1 MEMRHSVNPE
11 DVKKYDTDKLRREFL
26 IRRLFL
32 PGEMKMVYSNFDRI
46 IVGGIVPLQEPV
58 RLETDINMGTDYF
71 LQRREA
77 GVINIGGAGKV
88 RVGGKEYTLGAKDC
102 LYVGTGAKDV
112 VFSSEDG
119 ADPAKFYMN
128 CAPAHKNFPT
138 EKIGIQQAEPIHLG
152 SLNESNKRTIYK
164 YIHPQGVQSCQLVM
178 GLTELEPDNIW
189 NTMPCHT
196 HVRRMEVYLYF
207 NIPQDAVVF
216 HFIGQPEETRHIV
229 VRNEDAVISPY
240 WSIHSGVGTRN
251 YSFIWGMVG
260 ENQTFADMDAVSM
273 DVLK

>member
-1 MEMRHSVNPE
+1 MEIRHSINPE
-11 DVKKYDTDKLRREFL
+11 DAKKYDTDKLRKEFL
-26 IRRLFL
+26 IQELFK
-32 PGEMKMVYSNFDRI
+32 PGEIKLVYTNFDRI
-46 IVGGIVPLQEPV
+46 ILGGVVPVKGPV
-58 RLETDINMGTDYF
+58 RLETDINIGTNYF
-71 LQRREA
+71 LERREA
-77 GVINIGGAGKV
+77 GIINIGGKGKISIDN
-88 RVGGKEYTLGAKDC
+88 KEYTLDTKDC
-102 LYVGTGAKDV
+102 LYAGMGTKNV
-112 VFSSEDG
+112 IFSSEDK
-119 ADPAKFYMN
+119 ANPAKFYLN
-128 CAPAHKNFPT
+128 CAPAHKTFPT
-138 EKIGIQQAEPIHLG
+138 EKIGIKQAEPIHLG
-152 SLNESNKRTIYK
+152 ALSESNKRTIYK